1 MFLVLYE
8 DNEFVIS
15 VDPVMNSVMIKHV
28 NYKYQGIDCV
38 NTGIYDSR
46 DVIMVCYL
54 VGEVNEASKG
64 RIGER

>member
-1 MFLVLYE
+1 
-8 DNEFVIS
+8 
-15 VDPVMNSVMIKHV
+15 MIKHV
-28 NYKYQGIDCV
+28 NYKYQGIDYV
-38 NTGIYDSR
+38 NIGIYDLR

>member
-1 MFLVLYE
+1 
-8 DNEFVIS
+8 
-15 VDPVMNSVMIKHV
+15 MIKHV

-54 VGEVNEASKG
+54 VGEVNEASEG